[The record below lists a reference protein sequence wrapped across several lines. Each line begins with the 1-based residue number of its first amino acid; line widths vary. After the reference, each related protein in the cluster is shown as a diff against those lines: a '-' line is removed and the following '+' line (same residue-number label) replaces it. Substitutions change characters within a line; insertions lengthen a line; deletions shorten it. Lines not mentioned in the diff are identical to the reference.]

1 MIGIVRASGR
11 PLLLTML
18 FCCVAAAAHAAPI
31 CKRLAATNQG
41 FVPVNGFVENPPP
54 LPLDTARA
62 HCAWGIGLAIPS
74 SGSGTAFIIGNRRE
88 VMANLHVVDRHC
100 RGDRRFTFA
109 HGFNGRAGLSSIGA
123 TVVARGDYC
132 AKLRRGGHDYGGDWV
147 IAVLDEDPL
156 AVEEIAPGTDIRPMQ
171 PRADRS
177 WLRDNGRYV
186 LLGYGMSYRAGL
198 FPYRSAPCRFGR
210 LFEQDVVEHD
220 CDASARTSGAP
231 IVSNDVGGNCVV
243 SALHVGEIKQMAGRP
258 AYIDDVDANVAV
270 LSERF
275 AATVRAVAR
284 ELERGRDAA
293 EIEAELARR
302 RP

>member
-1 MIGIVRASGR
+1 MSVGNVR
-11 PLLLTML
+11 
-18 FCCVAAAAHAAPI
+18 
-31 CKRLAATNQG
+31 
-41 FVPVNGFVENPPP
+41 PVNGFAENPPP
-54 LPLDTARA
+54 LPVDMARA

-88 VMANLHVVDRHC
+88 VMANLHVVDPRC
-100 RGDRRFTFA
+100 RGNRRFSFA
-109 HGFNGRAGLSSIGA
+109 HGFNGRERLSTIGA

-132 AKLRRGGHDYGGDWV
+132 TGLARGEHRYGGDWV
-147 IAVLDEDPL
+147 VAVLDEDPL
-156 AVEEIAPGTDIRPMQ
+156 AVEETAPGADIRPMQ
-171 PRADRS
+171 PRAERS
-177 WLRDNGRYV
+177 WMRDNGRYV

-210 LFEQDVVEHD
+210 LFEPDVVEHD

-231 IVSNDVGGNCVV
+231 IVSDDAHGNCVV
-243 SALHVGEIKQMAGRP
+243 TALHVGEIKQIAGRP
-258 AYIDDVDANVAV
+258 AYLDDVDANVAV
-270 LSERF
+270 LSARF

-284 ELERGRDAA
+284 ELEKGRDAA